1 MLEKIGP
8 VIWKILA
15 GIGILVG
22 VGGATFGAD
31 QQQKRKKE
39 QAGHRDQLEKLK
51 SQLATKEEELA
62 KLRSRLGEKNEQVHR
77 LAEEVERRR
86 AEVDGLEAVA

>member
-22 VGGATFGAD
+22 VGGAAFGAD
-31 QQQKRKKE
+31 QQQKRNKE

-51 SQLATKEEELA
+51 AQLATKEVDLA

-77 LAEEVERRR
+77 LAEAVEKLRG
-86 AEVDGLEAVA
+86 EVDGLEAAA